1 MITGIPCKKN
11 HRLAQKCHLIIII
24 AVVILISQ
32 IPTFISWLLWHEKAD
47 IFYLIFSVSDWIPSQ
62 DIFYFFSLFFH
73 SNKHDE
79 NHIAVCSFLLH
90 WLFNHEYSGFLNI
103 VEPQFLWILL
113 MSWSTIKSICH
124 WSQDHL
130 WWVTH
135 LGPFLRLEFTDLLSY
150 PHSCISIKGQL
161 RHKRS
166 TKSAKFIPANI
177 LETTEL
183 KTIL

>member
-1 MITGIPCKKN
+1 MRKQTYFTWF
-11 HRLAQKCHLIIII
+11 LA
-24 AVVILISQ
+24 SQ
-32 IPTFISWLLWHEKAD
+32 IGFQVKIFFISSVYSFIPTNTVKTILLCV
-47 IFYLIFSVSDWIPSQ
+47 LS
-62 DIFYFFSLFFH
+62 
-73 SNKHDE
+73 
-79 NHIAVCSFLLH
+79 CTLH

-150 PHSCISIKGQL
+150 PHSSISIKGQL
-161 RHKRS
+161 RHKRRR
-166 TKSAKFIPANI
+166 NWI
-177 LETTEL
+177 LRNPQNSYPQIYL
-183 KTIL
+183 KPQNLKQFYKV

>member
-1 MITGIPCKKN
+1 M
-11 HRLAQKCHLIIII
+11 IIII
-24 AVVILISQ
+24 DVVILISQ

-62 DIFYFFSLFFH
+62 DIFYFISLFFH
-73 SNKHDE
+73 SNKHGE
-79 NHIAVCSFLLH
+79 NHIAVCSFMLH

-150 PHSCISIKGQL
+150 PHSSISIKGQL
-161 RHKRS
+161 RHKRRR
-166 TKSAKFIPANI
+166 NWI
-177 LETTEL
+177 LRNPQNSYPQIYL
-183 KTIL
+183 KPQNLKQFFKV